1 MINMT
6 VVEFFDKVS
15 IDNVI
20 SCITMKPEKII
31 FIGETRPMK
40 QQQEAYRR
48 FTLKQGIEVEFEY
61 KPINKNSIGN
71 IVQMLEAILESESEV
86 VFDLTGGED
95 LVLVAMG
102 IVYQKYKD
110 EKNIQMHRFS
120 VSSGVITDCDN
131 DGIVPI
137 TEQPCLTVED
147 NIMLYGGAIVPF
159 NGEKGTYR
167 WELDD
172 EFVLDIQ
179 VLWGICKKD
188 PRLWNSQLMTLSYMA
203 KQSICEDNPLRIHS
217 SKNYVKSAME
227 ANKQNFVWI
236 KNMMKTF
243 ERYGFINGLDDEND
257 IVSFS
262 FKNEQI
268 RQCLTKAGTL
278 LELMVYYY
286 STSAVDKHGNKRY
299 NDSAIGVYIDWDA
312 SLHDISDEES
322 RANSTLILVVVFFLF
337 CLGLKSSFGTF
348 RDANSQ
354 IHAKESAHSMRWHTT
369 LKMDYLRNIFRNET
383 VKCAPVFFEPI
394 RFNVFIYRC
403 FNFINNLSCI
413 DFSFLFQKI

>member
-131 DGIVPI
+131 DDIVPI

-147 NIMLYGGAIVPF
+147 NILLYGGAIVPF
-159 NGEKGTYR
+159 NGEKGTT
-167 WELDD
+167 
-172 EFVLDIQ
+172 V
-179 VLWGICKKD
+179 G
-188 PRLWNSQLMTLSYMA
+188 
-203 KQSICEDNPLRIHS
+203 
-217 SKNYVKSAME
+217 
-227 ANKQNFVWI
+227 
-236 KNMMKTF
+236 
-243 ERYGFINGLDDEND
+243 
-257 IVSFS
+257 
-262 FKNEQI
+262 
-268 RQCLTKAGTL
+268 
-278 LELMVYYY
+278 
-286 STSAVDKHGNKRY
+286 
-299 NDSAIGVYIDWDA
+299 
-312 SLHDISDEES
+312 
-322 RANSTLILVVVFFLF
+322 NSTMNL
-337 CLGLKSSFGTF
+337 C
-348 RDANSQ
+348 R
-354 IHAKESAHSMRWHTT
+354 
-369 LKMDYLRNIFRNET
+369 IFR
-383 VKCAPVFFEPI
+383 CCGVFAKKIPGYGI
-394 RFNVFIYRC
+394 
-403 FNFINNLSCI
+403 LS
-413 DFSFLFQKI
+413 L

>member
-172 EFVLDIQ
+172 EFVSDIQ

-188 PRLWNSQLMTLSYMA
+188 PGLWNSQLMTLSYMA
-203 KQSICEDNPLRIHS
+203 KQSICEENPLRIHS
-217 SKNYVKSAME
+217 SKDYVKSAME
-227 ANKQNFVWI
+227 ANKQNFIWI

-312 SLHDISDEES
+312 SLHDISDEEKDTENEIDVILMRGLVPVFVS
-322 RANSTLILVVVFFLF
+322 CKNGKVDDNELYKLNTVAERFGGPYAKKVLVASYFGKSTESGRKYFKQRVTDMKIQLIENVHQMDDIEFA
-337 CLGLKSSFGTF
+337 
-348 RDANSQ
+348 RQ
-354 IHAKESAHSMRWHTT
+354 I
-369 LKMDYLRNIFRNET
+369 RNII
-383 VKCAPVFFEPI
+383 C
-394 RFNVFIYRC
+394 
-403 FNFINNLSCI
+403 
-413 DFSFLFQKI
+413 